1 MKIFLINE
9 EEKAKQIRQL
19 KKLKS
24 ECIKLYW
31 SQTITDLPE
40 VVRSA
45 LDTIKVFVDQKI
57 GEVCKEDVP
66 VGTLSD
72 EDEDAV
78 VALLRKY
85 PELGAILGSCVIL
98 AGEEAEKTAEF
109 LDGKAVPK
117 VLLDAISS
125 GKNVVLF

>member
-40 VVRSA
+40 DVRSA
-45 LDTIKVFVDQKI
+45 LDTIKVFVDQTI